1 MDFQELE
8 SFLAVARHRS
18 FTRVARELGLAQP
31 TVSRHV
37 QRLERELGAI
47 LFERRR
53 DDIELSPA
61 GERFWNYTEGVLAG
75 YRKLML
81 QMRKWPDTITG
92 ELRVAASTTPG
103 EFLVPDLLARFTK
116 VYPDVRP
123 EVFITDSAQVAE
135 ELRDRTWDIGFVGVR
150 LPGPGLRY
158 DVVAQDEVVLA
169 VPLDHNFANRGD
181 VELSDLEG
189 QPFLEREGGS
199 GTLRSVRQI
208 LSKNGLALPAYRVVM
223 VLSSTQAILSAVERG
238 YGIGWVSSLA
248 LRGARAGRVAS
259 VCLASVPLIR
269 NLYLVQEKQRP
280 LPVVAAAFA
289 EWVRQEL

>member
-1 MDFQELE
+1 MVSLHPDPLLLLHHF
-8 SFLAVARHRS
+8 
-18 FTRVARELGLAQP
+18 LGLYSNFSYQACSLGSPRCTQ
-31 TVSRHV
+31 TCG
-37 QRLERELGAI
+37 QRSLLPI
-47 LFERRR
+47 PRRR
-53 DDIELSPA
+53 WKSF
-61 GERFWNYTEGVLAG
+61 G
-75 YRKLML
+75 
-81 QMRKWPDTITG
+81 TG
-92 ELRVAASTTPG
+92 CG
-103 EFLVPDLLARFTK
+103 
-116 VYPDVRP
+116 
-123 EVFITDSAQVAE
+123 
-135 ELRDRTWDIGFVGVR
+135 DIGFVGAR
-150 LPGPGLRY
+150 LPGSGLRY

-169 VPLDHNFANRGD
+169 VPVGHSFADRNE

-248 LRGARAGRVAS
+248 LRGARAGHVAG
-259 VCLASVPLIR
+259 VRLAGVPLMR

-289 EWVRQEL
+289 QWVRQDM

>member
-1 MDFQELE
+1 MDFQKFE

-18 FTRVARELGLAQP
+18 FTRAARELGLAQP

-53 DDIELSPA
+53 DDVDLSPA
-61 GERFWNYTEGVLAG
+61 GDRFRDYAESVLAG

-81 QMRKWPDTITG
+81 QMRKRPDTITG
-92 ELRVAASTTPG
+92 ELRVVASTTPG
-103 EFLVPDLLARFTK
+103 ECLVPDLLARFTQ

-123 EVFITDSAQVAE
+123 EVFITDSAQAVE
-135 ELRDRTWDIGFVGVR
+135 ELRDRTRDIGFVGAR

-169 VPLDHNFANRGD
+169 VPVGHSFADRNE

-248 LRGARAGRVAS
+248 LRGARAGHVAG
-259 VCLASVPLIR
+259 VRLAGVPLMR

-280 LPVVAAAFA
+280 LPVVADAFA
-289 EWVRQEL
+289 QWVRQDM